1 MESNS
6 AGRASRDDRG
16 AVIVEFALI
25 VPILLVL
32 LVGILN
38 FGLLYNTQIA
48 LQGVARE
55 GARAL
60 ALDNSAVDAVRDASE
75 NGGVAMS
82 VSSQT
87 SCSAGDSDAYASVTT
102 TADFTFSIPFL
113 NLGTKTV
120 TATASM
126 RCGL

>member
-1 MESNS
+1 MALQRTPRSS
-6 AGRASRDDRG
+6 DDDRG

-25 VPILLVL
+25 VPILLIL
-32 LVGILN
+32 LVGIVN
-38 FGLLYNTQIA
+38 FGVAYNTQIA
-48 LQGVARE
+48 LQGAARE

-60 ALDNSAVDAVRDASE
+60 ALGNSAIDAVNAS
-75 NGGVAMS
+75 GGVAMS

-87 SCSAGDSDAYASVTT
+87 GCPAGGSDAFATVVTSK
-102 TADFTFSIPFL
+102 DFTFGIPFVPI
-113 NLGTKTV
+113 GTRTL